1 MCELE
6 GDGVVK
12 AIDLSQTPLGA
23 SRQMEESTVS
33 INHQPTDLVLR
44 DPLLLQAL
52 SPSGAWEVSYRRT
65 PDAYGLETF
74 GPLFV

>member
-23 SRQMEESTVS
+23 SRQMEESSVS
-33 INHQPTDLVLR
+33 INHL
-44 DPLLLQAL
+44 A
-52 SPSGAWEVSYRRT
+52 
-65 PDAYGLETF
+65 
-74 GPLFV
+74 GPCQFL